1 MTKHKIFFPSVFLIF
16 LIIELQGALQ
26 AQTTEPLLSE
36 LKQFSVNHDKIKYIE
51 KQLDS
56 LYHLEPELAMAYTHV
71 ADSILAPMDSLAGS
85 LEIER
90 YKALILREQG
100 KLKDGELILEKALER
115 IPKKTDRTDL
125 TLTKGKILIALSS
138 IYRRQGDF
146 QIAIEISQQSI
157 RLLDS
162 LQLSEPDNF
171 DFSNQLS
178 KAYNGIAITH
188 ARWGHYENSNYY
200 FQKALEIDKEFDFIH
215 GINSVTFNI
224 GANFFQTEQYDS
236 AEYYWLKVINHID
249 TTSQTFMSDAI
260 YLNLGTLATKQK
272 RWNDAKKY
280 YQMAMDI
287 YESRND
293 NEGQAKIHEALA
305 SMYCDK
311 GQYKQAEKEA
321 LEGLKLVSQQ
331 LRVKTKLHATLADI
345 YKEMANYRKAFE
357 YAETYA
363 LLQDSL
369 LSKEKTEAIVEMEAK
384 FKNEQ
389 QQKEL
394 ALQRSEIEL
403 LNRNSQIRELEI
415 NILVLSI
422 LLLLIVGFFIFR
434 WQRLKV
440 NRKHDQLK
448 NSQALMTTI
457 KENAQLK
464 EQQLRMELEHRD
476 QQLTSYTLN
485 FIQKNELMTELQEKI
500 ESLQS
505 QKQWSP
511 KDFRQLK
518 NQIQQHVSIDRDWEN
533 FKMHFESVHPDF
545 FHNLVNVFPNLS
557 PKELKLCALVRLN
570 LNIKES
576 AAVLS
581 ISPDS
586 VKTARH
592 RLRKKMNIET
602 ETTILD
608 VLMQVEKGIFNPPVT
623 SV

>member
-1 MTKHKIFFPSVFLIF
+1 
-16 LIIELQGALQ
+16 
-26 AQTTEPLLSE
+26 
-36 LKQFSVNHDKIKYIE
+36 
-51 KQLDS
+51 
-56 LYHLEPELAMAYTHV
+56 
-71 ADSILAPMDSLAGS
+71 
-85 LEIER
+85 
-90 YKALILREQG
+90 
-100 KLKDGELILEKALER
+100 
-115 IPKKTDRTDL
+115 
-125 TLTKGKILIALSS
+125 
-138 IYRRQGDF
+138 
-146 QIAIEISQQSI
+146 
-157 RLLDS
+157 
-162 LQLSEPDNF
+162 
-171 DFSNQLS
+171 
-178 KAYNGIAITH
+178 
-188 ARWGHYENSNYY
+188 
-200 FQKALEIDKEFDFIH
+200 
-215 GINSVTFNI
+215 
-224 GANFFQTEQYDS
+224 
-236 AEYYWLKVINHID
+236 
-249 TTSQTFMSDAI
+249 
-260 YLNLGTLATKQK
+260 
-272 RWNDAKKY
+272 
-280 YQMAMDI
+280 
-287 YESRND
+287 
-293 NEGQAKIHEALA
+293 
-305 SMYCDK
+305 
-311 GQYKQAEKEA
+311 
-321 LEGLKLVSQQ
+321 
-331 LRVKTKLHATLADI
+331 
-345 YKEMANYRKAFE
+345 
-357 YAETYA
+357 
-363 LLQDSL
+363 
-369 LSKEKTEAIVEMEAK
+369 AIVEMEAK

-415 NILVLSI
+415 NILVLSL

-511 KDFRQLK
+511 RDFRQLK

-602 ETTILD
+602 
-608 VLMQVEKGIFNPPVT
+608 
-623 SV
+623 